1 MSQNVIQTHN
11 LTKDFE
17 RERAVDSLS
26 LTVPQGSVFGFLGVN
41 GAGKT
46 TTVRM
51 IMGHLHPTKGEVEL
65 LGKNPWKHTEVE
77 RRRVAYV
84 SDNMHLPGW
93 MTPKQAIRLNASL
106 YPSWD
111 GALAESLLF
120 DLDLNRWKKYQSFS
134 RGEKR
139 RLCLLLA
146 ICQNADVL
154 ILDEPASGLDVAAR
168 HKFLDLILERVYDGR
183 RSVFLSSH
191 LLSDLERIVDRLAIL
206 HHGRLHLS
214 GTLDDLK
221 TEVRE
226 LRLPDAIPRESL
238 DCHFEVLQ
246 YASNEQ
252 GTVVIVRNF
261 DEARFRAFCQQFNLE
276 ETAQV
281 NGFNLEELFVTLVGT
296 KGNRTLLNREKRKSK
311 HPIA

>member
-1 MSQNVIQTHN
+1 MSENVIQTHN

-111 GALAESLLF
+111 GALAERLLF
-120 DLDLNRWKKYQSFS
+120 ELDLNQWKKYRSFS
-134 RGEKR
+134 KGEKR

-154 ILDEPASGLDVAAR
+154 ILDEPAR
-168 HKFLDLILERVYDGR
+168 HKFLNLLLERVYDGR
-183 RSVFLSSH
+183 RTVFLSSH
-191 LLSDLERIVDRLAIL
+191 LLSDLERIVDRLVII
-206 HHGRLHLS
+206 HRGRLHLS

-238 DCHFEVLQ
+238 DCHFEILQ
-246 YASNEQ
+246 FESNEQ

-261 DEARFRAFCQQFNLE
+261 DEARFRAFCQQFNLG

-281 NGFNLEELFVTLVGT
+281 NGFNLEDLFVRLVG
-296 KGNRTLLNREKRKSK
+296 KKVNRNRLNRQKHKSK
-311 HPIA
+311 RPAA